1 MNERKWLERYAR
13 ALEREQARE
22 REEQERAE
30 AEGLGAGAADGNGG
44 AEAGCSTIEL
54 INREGTR
61 RGRGRMD
68 ARAAR
73 GWQIAEVER
82 LLGLSRRDIQRACY
96 DGQGGA
102 GIVHPKESSWG
113 RRSYDVGDLE
123 RLFHMGCLRDEGLS
137 LPEVRRA
144 FDAAEEGAGGWEG
157 YVTDRLARMRE
168 EEERDAELLARA
180 EALEAA
186 TSGPDAAARLDEVIE
201 GIWLGGLASLRAEAR
216 SAGDEALVGQADAAL
231 AWFAADPGRLAALW
245 AALEDPQDGSG
256 GEKDA
261 PIEAIEADAAAA
273 VPAEVAGVLPRL
285 LDAPGMEL
293 ALELRLGPG
302 GHARALRLLCGRS

>member
-22 REEQERAE
+22 REERARGEAE
-30 AEGLGAGAADGNGG
+30 AAAD
-44 AEAGCSTIEL
+44 ASGCSTIEL
-54 INREGTR
+54 INREGMR
-61 RGRGRMD
+61 DGRGRMD
-68 ARAAR
+68 SRAAR

-157 YVTDRLARMRE
+157 YVADRLARMRE
-168 EEERDAELLARA
+168 EGERDAELLARA

-186 TSGPDAAARLDEVIE
+186 TSGPDASPRLDEVIE

-245 AALEDPQDGSG
+245 DALEDSLNG
-256 GEKDA
+256 GGEEKDA
-261 PIEAIEADAAAA
+261 PIEAVEAA

-302 GHARALRLLCGRS
+302 GHAHALRLLCGRPRP

>member
-1 MNERKWLERYAR
+1 
-13 ALEREQARE
+13 
-22 REEQERAE
+22 
-30 AEGLGAGAADGNGG
+30 
-44 AEAGCSTIEL
+44 
-54 INREGTR
+54 
-61 RGRGRMD
+61 MD
-68 ARAAR
+68 SRAAR

-113 RRSYDVGDLE
+113 RRSYDAGDLE

-157 YVTDRLARMRE
+157 YVADRLARMRDGG
-168 EEERDAELLARA
+168 ERDAELLARA

-201 GIWLGGLASLRAEAR
+201 DIWLGGLASLRTEAR
-216 SAGDEALVGQADAAL
+216 SAGDDALIGQADAAL
-231 AWFAADPGRLAALW
+231 AWFAADPSRLAALW

-261 PIEAIEADAAAA
+261 ESDVPEVPDAP

-302 GHARALRLLCGRS
+302 GHAHALHLLCGRP